1 MKALKLITVMFVVV
15 LFGVSNLFAGVV
27 IVNRVESKT
36 MGKTA
41 TMKYMFDKNGFR
53 MESGEE
59 MGPDLVI
66 FNRDKEVL
74 WLVDTGKGTYTE
86 ITRQDL
92 EKMNAMIEQHMK
104 MFEEQMK
111 NVPPDHRKMMEK
123 YMSKMMGKGN
133 ETKTDFQKVASGVK
147 MKQWICDQYEGKRG
161 DEKISDVWT
170 TDWKK
175 LGITEEDMSV
185 MQEFSDYFESL
196 RSKQEKI
203 GGFNFSFGGDDEEGK
218 LPGVPVKTVYYQNG
232 QVETVTELV
241 EIKKQDLDKGMFS
254 LPSGLQKEASPFQ
267 KIPQGM
273 PGGY

>member
-1 MKALKLITVMFVVV
+1 MKTLKVITIMIVVAFFCV
-15 LFGVSNLFAGVV
+15 PNLFAGVV
-27 IVNRVESKT
+27 VVNRVQSKT
-36 MGKTA
+36 AGKTV

-53 MESGEE
+53 MEGSEE

-66 FNRDKEVL
+66 FSRDKEVI
-74 WLVDTGKGTYTE
+74 WLVNTRKGTYMEVTK
-86 ITRQDL
+86 QDL
-92 EKMNAMIEQHMK
+92 EKMSAMIDQQMK
-104 MFEEQMK
+104 IMEEQMK
-111 NVPPDHRKMMEK
+111 DIPPAQRKMMEK
-123 YMSKMMGKGN
+123 YMSGMMGKGK
-133 ETKTDFQKVASGVK
+133 EMKTVFQKVASGVK
-147 MKQWICDQYEGKRG
+147 VKQWICDQYEGKRG
-161 DEKISDVWT
+161 DEKISDAWT

-203 GGFNFSFGGDDEEGK
+203 GGFDFSFGGDDEEGK

-241 EIKKQDLDKGMFS
+241 EIKKQELDKGMFS
-254 LPSGLQKEASPFQ
+254 LPSGLQKEASPYQ